1 MNAEDRDQKF
11 KEYLKAALPPAK
23 TGLDRDLWPAMLR
36 RMDQR
41 SPSLP
46 WFDWALLGLLATLL
60 LIVPGAVPIFLYQ
73 F

>member
-1 MNAEDRDQKF
+1 MNAEDRDRKF
-11 KEYLKAALPPAK
+11 KEYLKTSMSPADA
-23 TGLDRDLWPAMLR
+23 TLNRDLWPAMLR

-41 SPSLP
+41 SPALP

>member
-1 MNAEDRDQKF
+1 MNAQDRDQKF
-11 KEYLKAALPPAK
+11 KDYLKTALPPVES
-23 TGLDRDLWPAMLR
+23 TLERDLWPAMLR

-41 SPSLP
+41 SAALP

-60 LIVPGAVPIFLYQ
+60 LVVPGAVPIFLYQ